1 MLRAVDIIAR
11 IAPGAVANYTQAFAA
26 GDAALAERGIV
37 TPLRMAHFLA
47 QVLHETGGGTVLFE
61 SLRYTTPAR
70 LLQIFGAGNHSA
82 AIRAEEAPGLLGNA
96 PALAER
102 VYGLGNPRKAA
113 ELGNT
118 RPGDGYRYRGGGLLQ
133 TTGRGLY
140 RRLSEQAGVDFEATP
155 GLIVAP
161 AFALAP
167 ALGAWAGG
175 RLNEAADANDLHGI
189 TRAINGGANGLAER
203 QALFERIWALI
214 GGAAS
219 QQGESQQGES
229 QQGES
234 QQGARESGDI
244 VWLQEA
250 LNRLG
255 AAPTLRVDGTA
266 GPATAAAIAA
276 FQQQHAMTPDG
287 IAGPQT
293 LAALRHALAP

>member
-1 MLRAVDIIAR
+1 MLRAVEIVAR
-11 IAPGAVANYTQAFAA
+11 IAPRAFPNYTRAFEG
-26 GDAALAERGIV
+26 GDAALAEKGIT
-37 TPLRMAHFLA
+37 TPLRLAHFLA
-47 QVLHETGGGTVLFE
+47 QALHETGGGTVLFE

-161 AFALAP
+161 AFALTP

-214 GGAAS
+214 GGAA
-219 QQGESQQGES
+219 SQQGES

>member
-161 AFALAP
+161 AFALTP

-214 GGAAS
+214 GGAA
-219 QQGESQQGES
+219 
-229 QQGES
+229 S